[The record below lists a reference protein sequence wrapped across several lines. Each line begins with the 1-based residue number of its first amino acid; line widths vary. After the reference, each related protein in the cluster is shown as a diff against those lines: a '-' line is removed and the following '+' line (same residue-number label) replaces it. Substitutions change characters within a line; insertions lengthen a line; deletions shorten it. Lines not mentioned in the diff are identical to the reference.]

1 MATNVAGRT
10 GHFEVY
16 IRQQWCKVTVALNDE
31 SLTLTLDEPP
41 ENLSTST
48 TNNDLSMQSKNT
60 STTTKQEISQT
71 NVPENIPGQKRT
83 VIVIKEE
90 TNGLGI
96 SIKGGKEN
104 KMPILIS
111 KIFKGMA
118 ADRTGHLYV
127 GDAIL
132 AVNGED
138 LSDATHDEA
147 VRALKNAGKVVEV
160 EVKFLREITPYFR
173 KNNALNELGWG
184 SQDTTQD
191 NNKSNWS
198 ESKTIPLKLC
208 YLCRNLSMSDPE
220 KRTIELHSP
229 DGKSSCILRFPDVPT
244 AHEWFNALHANVTM
258 LTSQAV
264 HDANLVMSSAPN
276 QREITH
282 VGWLSEQLLNDQGTP
297 NWKPVFIALTDK
309 DMLMYDTAPWSKEE
323 WATPFQSHPLLA
335 TRLVHSG
342 RQTNANTVDVLSF
355 GTRSGTRNG
364 IETHIFRVET
374 QRDLAHWSRALVQG
388 SHGAAS
394 LVKEV
399 TCPASWQGYKGKL
412 TLHYE
417 NGFALH
423 SLKPVTEGDK
433 PKLLWYFPFEKLRM
447 SADDGHRLLWL
458 DFGEDGEQELDLE
471 SCPKPLVFVLH
482 TFLSAKVSRLGLVA

>member
-1 MATNVAGRT
+1 MATNITGRT

-16 IRQQWCKVTVALNDE
+16 IRQQWCKVTVTLNDE
-31 SLTLTLDEPP
+31 SLTLSLDEPP
-41 ENLSTST
+41 ENMSTSS
-48 TNNDLSMQSKNT
+48 TNNDISAQTTNI
-60 STTTKQEISQT
+60 STNHQEVAH
-71 NVPENIPGQKRT
+71 VPDNIPGQKRT
-83 VIVIKEE
+83 VKVIKEE
-90 TNGLGI
+90 TYGLGI
-96 SIKGGKEN
+96 SIKGGREN

-118 ADRTGHLYV
+118 ADKTGQLYV

-138 LSDATHDEA
+138 LCNATHDEA

-160 EVKFLREITPYFR
+160 EVRYLREVTPYFR
-173 KNNALNELGWG
+173 KNSALNEIGWG
-184 SQDTTQD
+184 SHETPQDGV
-191 NNKSNWS
+191 KSSWS

-208 YLCRNLSMSDPE
+208 YLCRNLSMCDPE
-220 KRTIELHSP
+220 KRTLELHSP
-229 DGKSSCILRFPDVPT
+229 DGKSSCTLRFPDVST
-244 AHEWFNALHANVTM
+244 ANEWFNALHANVTM
-258 LTSQAV
+258 LTSQSV
-264 HDANLVMSSAPN
+264 QDANTIMISAPN

-282 VGWLSEQLLNDQGTP
+282 MGWLSEQLLNDQGTP

-309 DMLMYDTAPWSKEE
+309 DMLMYDTVPWSKEE

-342 RQTNANTVDVLSF
+342 HQTTSAAGADVLSF

-364 IETHIFRVET
+364 VEMHIFRVET

-388 SHGAAS
+388 SHGAAA

-399 TCPASWQGYKGKL
+399 TCPASWQNHKGKL
-412 TLHYE
+412 TLHFE

-423 SLKPVTEGDK
+423 ALKPATEGDK

-458 DFGEDGEQELDLE
+458 DFGEEGEQELDLE

>member
-1 MATNVAGRT
+1 MAALSGKS
-10 GHFEVY
+10 GHFEVF
-16 IRQQWCKVTVALNDE
+16 IRQQWCKVTATLNDE
-31 SLTLTLDEPP
+31 SLTLSLDEPP
-41 ENLSTST
+41 ENMSASSTANDISVQSLNLSSPKTE
-48 TNNDLSMQSKNT
+48 TN
-60 STTTKQEISQT
+60 I
-71 NVPENIPGQKRT
+71 VPDNIPGQKRT
-83 VIVIKEE
+83 VKVLKEE

-96 SIKGGKEN
+96 SIKGGREN

-118 ADRTGHLYV
+118 ADKTGQLFV
-127 GDAIL
+127 GDAIM

-138 LSDATHDEA
+138 LKGATHDEA
-147 VRALKNAGKVVEV
+147 VRALKNAGKIVEI
-160 EVKFLREITPYFR
+160 EVKYLREVTPYFR
-173 KNNALNELGWG
+173 KNSALNELGWG
-184 SQDTTQD
+184 SQDTSQDSTQT
-191 NNKSNWS
+191 NWS

-208 YLCRNLSMSDPE
+208 YLCRNLSMTDSD

-229 DGKSSCILRFPDVPT
+229 DGKSSCILRFPNAAT

-258 LTSQAV
+258 LTAQAIE
-264 HDANLVMSSAPN
+264 DANVVMSSAPN
-276 QREITH
+276 QREISH
-282 VGWLSEQLLNDQGTP
+282 VGWLSEQLINEQGKPT
-297 NWKPVFIALTDK
+297 WKPVFIALTDK
-309 DMLMYDTAPWSKEE
+309 DLLMYDTAPWSKEE

-342 RQTNANTVDVLSF
+342 RQNGDILTF

-364 IETHIFRVET
+364 IETHMFRVET

-394 LVKEV
+394 IVKEV
-399 TCPASWQGYKGKL
+399 TCPASWQNQKGKL

-417 NGFALH
+417 NGFAMH
-423 SLKPVTEGDK
+423 CLKLPAEGEK
-433 PKLLWYFPFEKLRM
+433 SKLLWYFPFEALRM

-458 DFGEDGEQELDLE
+458 DFGEAGEKELDLE